1 MDHSWIMT
9 LIMGMGGFAGII
21 TAARLS
27 IRLFFVER
35 LKRGDRTPASTPRT
49 RGIVIHWARA
59 YDLILRF
66 ATGGREQELRQTFVE
81 LARLEP
87 GEVVLDVGCGTGT
100 LAMVAKERVGATGRV
115 IGIDPSRQMIARARG
130 KARRASLCIDFEP
143 GVIEQL
149 AFPDQSFDV
158 VLCIWMIHHVPDE
171 IKQQGLSEMARVL
184 KPEGRLLIVD
194 SSVDDLRLKE
204 AGFSQME
211 AGVIPFRRPL
221 GFTLERKSLATGE
234 LAAVPQEV
242 SQVGNLS

>member
-1 MDHSWIMT
+1 
-9 LIMGMGGFAGII
+9 
-21 TAARLS
+21 
-27 IRLFFVER
+27 
-35 LKRGDRTPASTPRT
+35 
-49 RGIVIHWARA
+49 
-59 YDLILRF
+59 
-66 ATGGREQELRQTFVE
+66 
-81 LARLEP
+81 
-87 GEVVLDVGCGTGT
+87 
-100 LAMVAKERVGATGRV
+100 
-115 IGIDPSRQMIARARG
+115 MIARARR
-130 KARRASLCIDFEP
+130 KARQVGLSIDFEP

-158 VLCIWMIHHVPDE
+158 VLCTWMIHHVPDE

-194 SSVDDLRLKE
+194 SSVDDLPLKE

-211 AGVIPFRRPL
+211 ASVIPFRRKL

>member
-115 IGIDPSRQMIARARG
+115 SGIDASVQMIVRARR
-130 KARRASLCIDFEP
+130 KAARRGLSLDFQV

-149 AFPDQSFDV
+149 AFPDHSFDV
-158 VLCIWMIHHVPDE
+158 VLSTMMMHHLPDDL
-171 IKQQGLSEMARVL
+171 KRQGLA
-184 KPEGRLLIVD
+184 
-194 SSVDDLRLKE
+194 
-204 AGFSQME
+204 
-211 AGVIPFRRPL
+211 
-221 GFTLERKSLATGE
+221 
-234 LAAVPQEV
+234 
-242 SQVGNLS
+242 